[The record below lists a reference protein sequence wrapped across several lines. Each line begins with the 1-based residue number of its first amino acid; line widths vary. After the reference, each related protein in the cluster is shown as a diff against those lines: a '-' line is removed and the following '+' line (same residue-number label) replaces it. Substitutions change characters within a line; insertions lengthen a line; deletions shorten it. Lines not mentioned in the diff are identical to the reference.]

1 MSSTEARSAYPAL
14 LTTTSRRPNAS
25 IAACTAAVAWLG
37 TATSWAIVTSRSP
50 CAATKSA
57 RASGRRAVASTR
69 SPLSSA
75 ASTTWRPRP
84 RELPVTSQ
92 TLDMRASPLLRS
104 LVGVLR
110 SYRPRENR
118 AEPPLCLHGQ
128 HPFGPPTCPSFQL
141 PASHHA
147 QARPARSGHEG
158 HELGRHRDEGFDPV
172 RRLVIERRQV
182 RAARR

>member
-14 LTTTSRRPNAS
+14 LATTSRRPNAS
-25 IAACTAAVAWLG
+25 IAACTAAVAWAG

-50 CAATKSA
+50 WAETKSA

-69 SPLSSA
+69 SRRWGA

-110 SYRPRENR
+110 DDR

-128 HPFGPPTCPSFQL
+128 HPFGPPTCPSFLL

-158 HELGRHRDEGFDPV
+158 HELGRHRDEGFDLV
-172 RRLVIERRQV
+172 RRLVIERRQARAV
-182 RAARR
+182 RR